1 MAEATTGVTPVNG
14 KDHILLFRLFK
25 DREKKNATKLALQT
39 THSWKFEAKSDSTET
54 KDGSINSPATAT
66 ATLDIEAVSSLDDVN
81 TFLKQAVLDSEK
93 LEVWDVNLADEQ
105 GEGKYGASYGQG
117 YLQSWEVPSEVGKL
131 TNIKTTMNI
140 DQKPQDGVATF
151 TAEQQAEIQYAFADT
166 TPATAPSESK
176 KAANTK

>member
-1 MAEATTGVTPVNG
+1 MAETASATPIYG
-14 KDHILLFRLFK
+14 KDRILVFRLYK
-25 DREKKNATKLALQT
+25 DRETKNATKLAFQT

-66 ATLDIEAVSSLDDVN
+66 ATLEIEAVSSLDEVN
-81 TFLKQAVLDSEK
+81 KFLKQAVLDSEK

-105 GEGKYGASYGQG
+105 GEGKYSSSYGQG

-140 DQKPQDGVATF
+140 DQKPQDGLATF

-166 TPATAPSESK
+166 TPATDASK
-176 KAANTK
+176 